1 MKRKNLCNSCNNQKI
16 NWCDELKEH
25 AMRGFYDCEWYS
37 EKKEESNERCAKCIF
52 ANLDNEHGVLYC
64 TVTEAPVT
72 NDGYCL
78 TFKPIEHNPDKKEY
92 IGPLMTKEEMCVNCV
107 FCEMNNGVTYCAVT
121 GGTTETDGYCLTFK
135 KEKDE
140 YIDPLVTK
148 EEMASVVA
156 EIKSE
161 SYPKLTRLIQ
171 YLMCEYLVED
181 IQIERVF
188 EAGEDF
194 YRAKLK
200 YKEFPF

>member
-25 AMRGFYDCEWYS
+25 VMRGFYDCEWYS
-37 EKKEESNERCAKCIF
+37 EKKEESDERCAKCIF
-52 ANLDNEHGVLYC
+52 ANLDNDHGTLYC
-64 TVTEAPVT
+64 AVTGGTVKG
-72 NDGYCL
+72 DDHCL

-92 IGPLMTKEEMCVNCV
+92 I
-107 FCEMNNGVTYCAVT
+107 
-121 GGTTETDGYCLTFK
+121 
-135 KEKDE
+135 
-140 YIDPLVTK
+140 DPLVTS

-161 SYPKLTRLIQ
+161 SYLKLTRLIQ
-171 YLMCEYLVED
+171 YLMREYLIED
-181 IQIERVF
+181 IQVERVF

-194 YRAKLK
+194 YRVKLK